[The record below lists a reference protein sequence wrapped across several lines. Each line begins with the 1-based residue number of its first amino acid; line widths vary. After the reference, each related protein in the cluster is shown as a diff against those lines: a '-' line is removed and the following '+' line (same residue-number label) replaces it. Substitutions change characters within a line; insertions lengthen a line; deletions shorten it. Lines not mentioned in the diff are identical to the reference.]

1 MNTNAVLLAVV
12 LTLGVLACLIAL
24 PSCIRECRKQK
35 GDLPKVTPAPQ
46 QQDNSS
52 DSDSESD
59 DSSEPEPSTVTEPI
73 PAVAEPIPAVAEPIP
88 AVVEPAREDQ
98 ASDLEGAQPIE
109 ETAPS
114 AVLPAA
120 AAASL
125 SVREG
130 ESIRAVGKLPPL
142 ENPPIPPPVAKL
154 RKHTD
159 IPADR

>member
-24 PSCIRECRKQK
+24 PSCLRECRKQK

-46 QQDNSS
+46 QQDDSS

-59 DSSEPEPSTVTEPI
+59 DSSEPEPSTVTEPK
-73 PAVAEPIPAVAEPIP
+73 AAVAEPIP
-88 AVVEPAREDQ
+88 AVVGPAREEQ

-114 AVLPAA
+114 AVLL
-120 AAASL
+120 SL
-125 SVREG
+125 
-130 ESIRAVGKLPPL
+130 IH
-142 ENPPIPPPVAKL
+142 I
-154 RKHTD
+154 
-159 IPADR
+159 

>member
-24 PSCIRECRKQK
+24 PSCLRECRKQK

-46 QQDNSS
+46 QQDDSS

-59 DSSEPEPSTVTEPI
+59 DSSEPEPSTVTEPK
-73 PAVAEPIPAVAEPIP
+73 AAVAEPIP
-88 AVVEPAREDQ
+88 AVVGPAREEQ

-125 SVREG
+125 SVGEG
-130 ESIRAVGKLPPL
+130 ESIRAAGKLPPL